1 MKLSIFTTVTNP
13 MSRGDN
19 YTDALDCYQELADEV
34 VIVNGGLPL
43 QNFNNYHF
51 GKIKIIQ
58 HEWPKEFEW
67 KFFGEQFQRGYE
79 ACTGDWVI
87 KADLDYIF
95 HEEDFRNIRKSL
107 ERLAD
112 SPAVTFFKRQFILP
126 DRYNVKSRLAC
137 AVNKAAYGDRIRFDA
152 GGDLCQPSLDGVH
165 LSSDNI
171 PNLKIPFYNYEKL
184 TKTKQQIMDDQGRME
199 RAWFRHYGEYQMKSD
214 GTDESAFNRWV
225 ETQIGKFNKP
235 QMRIHID
242 RHPSY
247 IRDTIMNLTPEQ
259 WGYSGFGYLE
269 ENDYVKAT

>member
-1 MKLSIFTTVTNP
+1 MKLSIFTTVTTP
-13 MSRGDN
+13 ELRGDN
-19 YTDALDCYQELADEV
+19 WKDALRCYGDLADEV
-34 VIVNGGLPL
+34 VVVDGSADEPQKND
-43 QNFNNYHF
+43 
-51 GKIKIIQ
+51 IKLGDV
-58 HEWPKEFEW
+58 HVYRKWPKEFTWE
-67 KFFGEQFQRGYE
+67 FFGQQFQHGYE

-87 KADLDYIF
+87 KCDLDYIF

-214 GTDESAFNRWV
+214 GTDESAFDRWV